1 GFPAPSWTTSPTSFA
16 ATSGICTFLMIS
28 SRPQTAI
35 AQPVPLSPARETAR
49 RMASTT
55 IVGSLMVP
63 SVMASGGRG
72 ATPREVSVWAPPD
85 SLTWT
90 AFTPLDP
97 MSRPKISGDL
107 RKNAILNPFLPVG
120 YVVEDAAPR
129 GGQYFPI
136 YYIRGLRDPR
146 PPDHGTL

>member
-1 GFPAPSWTTSPTSFA
+1 ANGTWCSASSCTTSPTSFA
-16 ATSGICTFLMIS
+16 GTSGICTFLMIS

-35 AQPVPLSPARETAR
+35 AQLEPLSPARDTALL
-49 RMASTT
+49 MASTT
-55 IVGSLMVP
+55 VVGSLIVP

-72 ATPREVSVWAPPD
+72 ATPREVSVWDPPD

-107 RKNAILNPFLPVG
+107 RKNAILNAFLPVG
-120 YVVEDAAPR
+120 YVV
-129 GGQYFPI
+129 
-136 YYIRGLRDPR
+136 
-146 PPDHGTL
+146 